1 MSRPISKS
9 QIRAIKCRQRG
20 MGLDDDTYR
29 GMLRERY
36 GVESCTRLTMAEGHD
51 LINHLYGGP
60 KPTKRRRVRKPAE
73 TPPAGDGNVVS
84 LPSPLQ
90 QKLIGA
96 LANEIEWE
104 TEDGYRRW
112 LKRLLGLDRVRSA
125 RDASRVIEGLKG
137 LKRHGHGARA

>member
-1 MSRPISKS
+1 MTRPISKS
-9 QIRAIKCRQRG
+9 QIRAIKCRQRA
-20 MGLDDDTYR
+20 MGFDDDTYR

-51 LINHLYGGP
+51 LIDYLYGGP
-60 KPTKRRRVRKPAE
+60 KPTKRRHVRRPAE
-73 TPPAGDGNVVS
+73 TPAAGGGNVVQ
-84 LPSPLQ
+84 LPTPLQ

-96 LANEIEWE
+96 LANEIAWE
-104 TEDGYRRW
+104 TGDGYRRW

-137 LKRHGHGARA
+137 LKRHGHGARR

>member
-1 MSRPISKS
+1 MSRPISKP
-9 QIRAIKCRQRG
+9 QIRAIKCRQHG

-73 TPPAGDGNVVS
+73 TAAGGGNVVS
-84 LPSPLQ
+84 LPSPPQ
-90 QKLIGA
+90 TRLIGA
-96 LANEIEWE
+96 LASEISWE

-137 LKRHGHGARA
+137 LKRHGHGARS